1 MTSTPSPQANPAAFW
16 DGRYGEPGFAYG
28 EQPND
33 FLREQAAALA
43 PGQALCLAEGEGR
56 NAVHLAQLG
65 HRVLAQDL
73 SAVGLAKAEA
83 LARSRGVT
91 IETSC
96 GDLAAFHPAPQSV
109 DLVVGI
115 WMHLPP
121 QLRAQVLD
129 RAVAAL
135 RPGGHLILEA
145 YTPRQLELGTGGPP
159 QLELLWEPEAL
170 RGELAGLEL
179 LLLKERRRWIEE
191 GPYHHGDSAVL
202 QVMGRKGA

>member
-1 MTSTPSPQANPAAFW
+1 MSSPPMPQADAAVFW
-16 DGRYGEPGFAYG
+16 DGRYGEPGYAYG
-28 EQPND
+28 EHPND

-43 PGQALCLAEGEGR
+43 AGEALCLAEGEGR

-83 LARSRGVT
+83 LARSRGVN

-96 GDLAAFHPAPQSV
+96 GDLAAFQPEPQSV
-109 DLVVGI
+109 DLVVAI
-115 WMHLPP
+115 WMHLPAP
-121 QLRAQVLD
+121 LRAQVLD

-159 QLELLWEPEAL
+159 QLELLWELEAL
-170 RGELAGLEL
+170 RSELAGLEL
-179 LLLKERRRWIEE
+179 LVLQERRRWIEE
-191 GPYHHGDSAVL
+191 GPYHHGNSAVL
-202 QVMGRKGA
+202 QILGRKPA